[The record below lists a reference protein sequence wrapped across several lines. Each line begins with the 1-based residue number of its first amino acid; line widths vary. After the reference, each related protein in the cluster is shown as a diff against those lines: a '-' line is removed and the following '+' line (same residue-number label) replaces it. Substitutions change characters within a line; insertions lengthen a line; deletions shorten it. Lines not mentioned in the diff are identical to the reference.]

1 MSRSRLSNFLNDVKK
16 EYEKA
21 RFVYKDKEMKKKTT
35 HVHRGRSR
43 IVASITEDLFAK
55 YLCREFKNVYIFVD
69 QCITLEG
76 KKKVSYYPDLVICKK
91 KNKKKHSFEIL
102 YMIDLKMD
110 IGWIGS
116 KYTNHMKKVKTICEK
131 MKKVK
136 FLKGKKGDI
145 ECGKKEKIE
154 FCINKK
160 ACYDVV
166 IVSSKNSRK
175 YESDLIKDSNNKT
188 TNIWVLSTGDHPNHY
203 GEKIKVKPNEDDYN
217 ILIEKILKVINHAK

>member
-1 MSRSRLSNFLNDVKK
+1 MSRSRLSNFLNDVKT

-55 YLCREFKNVYIFVD
+55 YLWREFKNVYIFVD
-69 QCITLEG
+69 QGITLDG
-76 KKKVSYYPDLVICKK
+76 KGQPYYPDLVICKK
-91 KNKKKHSFEIL
+91 KEKYKFEVL

-131 MKKVK
+131 IKKVK
-136 FLKGKKGDI
+136 FLK
-145 ECGKKEKIE
+145 EKR
-154 FCINKK
+154 
-160 ACYDVV
+160 V
-166 IVSSKNSRK
+166 I
-175 YESDLIKDSNNKT
+175 
-188 TNIWVLSTGDHPNHY
+188 
-203 GEKIKVKPNEDDYN
+203 
-217 ILIEKILKVINHAK
+217 

>member
-1 MSRSRLSNFLNDVKK
+1 MSRSRLSNFLNDVKT

-55 YLCREFKNVYIFVD
+55 YLWREFKNVYIFVD
-69 QCITLEG
+69 QGITLDG
-76 KKKVSYYPDLVICKK
+76 KGQPYYPDLVICKK
-91 KNKKKHSFEIL
+91 KEKYKFEVL

-154 FCINKK
+154 FYINKK

-175 YESDLIKDSNNKT
+175 YESDLIKDSNNKI